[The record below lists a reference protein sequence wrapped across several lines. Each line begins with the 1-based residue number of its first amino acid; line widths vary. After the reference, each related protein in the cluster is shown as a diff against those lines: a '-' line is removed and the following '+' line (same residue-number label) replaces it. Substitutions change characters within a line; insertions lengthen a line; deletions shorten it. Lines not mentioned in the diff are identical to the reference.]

1 MRQYQQLIGGVWR
14 DGAGPAETDV
24 LSPASGDVV
33 GRIRHAGIQD
43 LADATA
49 AAARGFAHWS
59 RTSPLDRSRILRRAA
74 DGLRIRTEE
83 IAALIVTEQGK
94 PLSEARTEVA
104 ACADVIDWFA
114 EEGRRTYGRV
124 IPGRHPDQH
133 LEVRQVPV
141 GPVAAFTPWNFPL
154 SQAVRKIAPALAA
167 GCSIIL
173 KPSEEAPGACVVLAD
188 LLIEAGLP
196 GEVLSLVLGDPAS
209 ISRTL
214 IADPMV
220 RKVSFTGSVPVG
232 KHIAAL
238 AGAAMKPC
246 TMELGGHAAVIMA
259 ADADPVAAARALLPM
274 KFRNAGQACIAPTR
288 FLIHHSLYDAFVAA
302 LLDGAAALNLPPLIN
317 PRRAAA
323 VSALV
328 DEAVNRGARL
338 LLGGGPP
345 ERCRYPA
352 TFLADVPAD
361 AAILREE
368 PFGPVATLQ
377 RFDIDEEALEIAN
390 ALPFG
395 LATYLFTDD
404 ARRQAYF
411 ADRVDCG
418 MLSINAAPIALPETP
433 FGGVRDSGFGRE
445 GGMEGLAPYLAPKLV
460 TVHHHRGHR
469 AA

>member
-1 MRQYQQLIGGVWR
+1 MRQYQQFIGGVWR
-14 DGAGPAETDV
+14 DGAGPGETDV

-49 AAARGFAHWS
+49 AAARGFAQWS

-94 PLSEARTEVA
+94 PPLEARTEVA
-104 ACADVIDWFA
+104 ACADVIEWFA

-167 GCSIIL
+167 GCAIIL

-214 IADPMV
+214 IADPVV

-246 TMELGGHAAVIMA
+246 TMELGGHAAVIVA

-302 LLDGAAALNLPPLIN
+302 LLDGAATLNLPPLIN

-328 DEAVNRGARL
+328 DEAVDRGARL

-377 RFDIDEEALEIAN
+377 RIDSDQEALEIAN

-404 ARRQAYF
+404 ARRQAYY

-460 TVHHHRGHR
+460 TVHHHRGPR